1 MLKEP
6 ELRLCPYFL
15 VEFPA
20 QRNNQRFS
28 TPQARQKWH
37 NNQNNFL
44 RKKLS
49 SINKELLR
57 SWKVA
62 DALLGDNVEAVVN
75 KYFMRGRGFSFQ
87 NFTHVVAQKNE
98 IVYGLYDITF
108 EKLNEEEYLIKR
120 KK

>member
-1 MLKEP
+1 MPKEP
-6 ELRLCPYFL
+6 ELRLCPHSNRIF
-15 VEFPA
+15 EA
-20 QRNNQRFS
+20 KRQNQVFASSDDRI
-28 TPQARQKWH
+28 AYH
-37 NNQNNFL
+37 NYQNNFL

-62 DALLGDNVEAVVN
+62 DALLGDNVEIVVN

-98 IVYGLYDITF
+98 IVFGLYDLTF